1 MGWYHGSTH
10 RHKLDS
16 TLPIYNLIKFEPIAR
31 CQKIKMTQTTVQYRR
46 RLLYSIYSVLLY
58 YCFFFYYKFLLSY
71 FLLFNCIQTHFL
83 MQWSDSYFFSDSIH
97 SFLNLLFIDLRWL
110 SRTIKEPL
118 LLFLPL
124 ANGTTMSQT
133 WYLHK

>member
-58 YCFFFYYKFLLSY
+58 YCFFFITNSY
-71 FLLFNCIQTHFL
+71 SHT
-83 MQWSDSYFFSDSIH
+83 FFSSI
-97 SFLNLLFIDLRWL
+97 
-110 SRTIKEPL
+110 
-118 LLFLPL
+118 
-124 ANGTTMSQT
+124 ANTFPVA
-133 WYLHK
+133 LI

>member
-16 TLPIYNLIKFEPIAR
+16 TLPIYNLIKFESIAR

-71 FLLFNCIQTHFL
+71 FLLFDCKHISCCTDL
-83 MQWSDSYFFSDSIH
+83 IPISFSHSIH
-97 SFLNLLFIDLRWL
+97 SFLNLPFIDPINGFPEQYR
-110 SRTIKEPL
+110 SH
-118 LLFLPL
+118 LFFFHLPMG
-124 ANGTTMSQT
+124 A
-133 WYLHK
+133 